1 MANFALDVNSSD
13 SEVISSLNYALA
25 TLGTGPLTA
34 NALIADTTTGT
45 ITNSFDNIVVSYLYQ
60 FINVRYATASDGS
73 TGFSTSPT
81 NATYYGLRNSSTPTA
96 SNNPTDYIWY
106 EATGGFGTTKFLF
119 YSTYGGYQIQWFVGT
134 AAPDSQ
140 FVQTIDATAIDLA
153 VITSTGALEA
163 TTASVNPTII
173 SFPQNADG
181 TYTVSGRTMTATF
194 SNASTTSVA
203 TIQANLFANGNIIVS
218 NVSVNP
224 GIGIT
229 VANNLTNDA
238 VVTFTRGNVA
248 TSGQISSQSFPVA
261 VLSSSGGANIVSSGA
276 TITTIATPATLVVNY
291 PQGQYVIQGNGGAFT
306 PAAVGNVVTLNAN
319 VQALRAGNLIA
330 AVTQEARYFTANGN
344 YSIVSNTASQFNS
357 NLFTFSSP
365 YSTTYNAYQDITYS
379 DAGGTVNGIVSVALI
394 INGSAGNVGP
404 QGERGPIP
412 LAYIVT
418 DGDPN
423 TASQVQLDTWF
434 QAPRN
439 NTVPPIGMG
448 IIQLAGDTAQFFY
461 PNVASVY
468 GGTTLVAT
476 YDGTDWGPVAAQ
488 VVSGNVLY
496 TGSVTADRLNTNDVY
511 TLKVRSTNSTFANN
525 QSLGF
530 WLDSATGDA
539 RFAGNTSIGNDLVV
553 GDDATIADRL
563 IVGNNAIIGGNLT
576 IGANLSVAGLVS
588 AGTLVANTVTAGS
601 LTANSV
607 ASNNI
612 QYDAVGSNQL
622 ANLAVGTRNIQVAA
636 VDTNAIANAVITE
649 AKMAN
654 AAISTAKIQLNAIT
668 NQLMAANAIAASNL
682 QDAAVQTS
690 KIANAAVITQLI
702 ASNAVT
708 NAQIAPNTI
717 TAGQIAP
724 ATITNV
730 QIANQTISNVQI
742 VPNTITNVQIAS
754 KTITGTLIAD
764 QTITN
769 VAIQN
774 QTITGSLI
782 AGRTITTSLIANSA
796 ITTTLIAESAIVNNL
811 IAPGT
816 IQGSKI
822 AADTIAA
829 SSIQTGSIT
838 ATQMAAGSITTNKIA
853 AGAVTANEIATNAIT
868 TVKLDASAV
877 TADKIAAAAITANK
891 VAAGAIAA
899 TNIQAG
905 AITTDKLAANLVVSQ
920 DVKSTSATVGDYNS
934 SGYWLQGSSGN
945 ARFAGNVS
953 IGNSLYVG
961 NVIVASQLGNAV
973 VNYNNLVPGVV
984 PVPAGT
990 NFVPTSI
997 FLASGSTGSYDAL
1010 TIYGYTKTLAYTSI
1024 LITQDMLTGGGT
1036 LTFTGTYSGQ
1046 VVGNSYALNSMLFG
1060 AFANNARNGGMN
1072 VTRYN
1077 TNGGTAGTGSL
1088 INNGGQLLY
1097 GPFRNNTS
1105 YTGPIGTNITVSMT
1119 VNTTNLT
1126 VGQYVNIG
1134 VFLINGNGSFGAY
1147 TAAGNFTFS
1156 EQQWSVTYA

>member
-13 SEVISSLNYALA
+13 SEIVSSLNYALA
-25 TLGTGPLTA
+25 TLGTATG
-34 NALIADTTTGT
+34 NALIADTGTGT
-45 ITNSFDNIVVSYLYQ
+45 ITNSYDNIVVSYLYQ

-81 NATYYGLRNSSTPTA
+81 NATYYGLRNSSTATA
-96 SNNPTDYIWY
+96 SSNPTDYIWY

-119 YSTYGGYQIQWFVGT
+119 YSTYGGYQIQWYVGT

-140 FVQTIDATAIDLA
+140 FVQTVDGVAIDLA
-153 VITSTGALEA
+153 VITSTGALAA

-173 SFPQNADG
+173 SFPQNANG
-181 TYTVSGRTMTATF
+181 TYTIAGQTMTATF

-218 NVSVNP
+218 NVSVDP

-238 VVTFTRGNVA
+238 VVTFTQGNVA
-248 TSGQISSQSFPVA
+248 TSGQISSQSYPVA
-261 VLSSSGGANIVSSGA
+261 VLSTTGGANIVSSGA

-330 AVTQEARYFTANGN
+330 AVTQEALYFTANGN

-379 DAGGTVNGIVSVALI
+379 DSGGTVNGIVSVALI

-418 DGDPN
+418 DGDPT
-423 TASQVQLDTWF
+423 TASQVQLDAWF
-434 QAPRN
+434 QAPRD
-439 NTVPPIGMG
+439 NTAPPIGMG

-468 GGTTLVAT
+468 GGTTVVAT

-496 TGSVTADRLNTNDVY
+496 TGSITADRLNTNDVY

-530 WLDSATGDA
+530 WLNSANGDA
-539 RFAGNTSIGNDLVV
+539 RFAGNTSIGNDLAV

-588 AGTLVANTVTAGS
+588 AGTLVANTVTAGA

-607 ASNNI
+607 SSPNI
-612 QYDAVGSNQL
+612 QYNAVTNNQL

-636 VDTNAIANAVITE
+636 VDTAAIANAVITE

-654 AAISTAKIQLNAIT
+654 AAISTAKIQLDAIT
-668 NQLMAANAIAASNL
+668 NQLIAANAISSSKL

-702 ASNAVT
+702 ATGAVT
-708 NAQIAPNTI
+708 NAQIATNTI

-724 ATITNV
+724 ATITGAK
-730 QIANQTISNVQI
+730 IAGQ
-742 VPNTITNVQIAS
+742 TITNVQIANNTIS
-754 KTITGTLIAD
+754 NTQIAAKTITGSLIAD
-764 QTITN
+764 QTITGSL
-769 VAIQN
+769 ITN

-782 AGRTITTSLIANSA
+782 AGQTITGSLIATST
-796 ITTTLIAESAIVNNL
+796 ITGSLIATNTITNDL
-811 IAPGT
+811 IATGT
-816 IQGSKI
+816 ITGSKI
-822 AADTIAA
+822 AAGTI
-829 SSIQTGSIT
+829 S
-838 ATQMAAGSITTNKIA
+838 
-853 AGAVTANEIATNAIT
+853 
-868 TVKLDASAV
+868 
-877 TADKIAAAAITANK
+877 
-891 VAAGAIAA
+891 A

-905 AITTDKLAANLVVSQ
+905 TITASQIAAGTITASQIQSGTITATQIAAGTITATQIAADTITADRIAAATITGQKIAANTIATTNLQAYSITTDRLAANLVVSQ
-920 DVKSTSATVGDYNS
+920 DVKSTAATVGDNNS
-934 SGYWLQGSSGN
+934 AGYWLQGSTGN

-961 NVIVASQLGNAV
+961 NIIVASNIGVGV
-973 VNYNNLVPGVV
+973 VGAINIAPGVIPGQAGISFNIGSATV
-984 PVPAGT
+984 GPTAASWDGLTNSGYYYKILGYVRITPAT
-990 NFVPTSI
+990 TWVT
-997 FLASGSTGSYDAL
+997 GSTTPRIGIQTSARISNPSYTPAAGYPRIGTYGVFPAYGGNNIAPIVNGYTFNEYSFQSLSGGSSIDA
-1010 TIYGYTKTLAYTSI
+1010 TYGYTTNASL
-1024 LITQDMLTGGGT
+1024 GGT
-1036 LTFTGTYSGQ
+1036 SFWS
-1046 VVGNSYALNSMLFG
+1046 NSYPSTFGIYMFGRGDNVALNG
-1060 AFANNARNGGMN
+1060 TTTVAN
-1072 VTRYN
+1072 VVC
-1077 TNGGTAGTGSL
+1077 
-1088 INNGGQLLY
+1088 
-1097 GPFRNNTS
+1097 
-1105 YTGPIGTNITVSMT
+1105 NITIVS
-1119 VNTTNLT
+1119 
-1126 VGQYVNIG
+1126 
-1134 VFLINGNGSFGAY
+1134 S
-1147 TAAGNFTFS
+1147 
-1156 EQQWSVTYA
+1156 

>member
-25 TLGTGPLTA
+25 TLGTATG
-34 NALIADTTTGT
+34 NALIADTGTGT
-45 ITNSFDNIVVSYLYQ
+45 ITNSYDNIVVAYLYQ

-73 TGFSTSPT
+73 TGFSISPT
-81 NATYYGLRNSSTPTA
+81 NATYYGLRNSSTATA

-106 EATGGFGTTKFLF
+106 EATGGFSTNKFLF
-119 YSTYGGYQIQWFVGT
+119 YTTYGGYQIQWFVGT

-140 FVQTIDATAIDLA
+140 FVQTVDATAIDLA
-153 VITSTGALEA
+153 IITSTGALAA

-181 TYTVSGRTMTATF
+181 TYTVSGQTMTATF

-224 GIGIT
+224 GIGIA
-229 VANNLTNDA
+229 VVNNLTNDA

-261 VLSSSGGANIVSSGA
+261 VLSTTGGANIISSGA

-306 PAAVGNVVTLNAN
+306 PAAVGNVVTLTAN

-330 AVTQEARYFTANGN
+330 AVDQQALYFTANGN
-344 YSIVSNTASQFNS
+344 YSIVSNTATQFNS
-357 NLFTFSSP
+357 NLFTFSTP

-379 DAGGTVNGIVSVALI
+379 DSGGTINGIVSVALI
-394 INGSAGNVGP
+394 INGSAGNIGP

-418 DGDPN
+418 DGDP
-423 TASQVQLDTWF
+423 TGASQVQLDAWF
-434 QAPRN
+434 QAPRDN
-439 NTVPPIGMG
+439 LVPPIGMG

-468 GGTTLVAT
+468 GGTTVVAT
-476 YDGTDWGPVAAQ
+476 YDGTDWGPVTAQ

-496 TGSVTADRLNTNDVY
+496 TGSITADRLNTNDVY

-607 ASNNI
+607 ASTNI

-649 AKMAN
+649 IKMAN

-682 QDAAVQTS
+682 QDAAVQSS

-764 QTITN
+764 QAITN
-769 VAIQN
+769 TLIANKTISNLQIAN
-774 QTITGSLI
+774 QTISNVLI
-782 AGRTITTSLIANSA
+782 TNKTITS
-796 ITTTLIAESAIVNNL
+796 TLIADSAIVNDL

-822 AADTIAA
+822 AAQTIVADNI
-829 SSIQTGSIT
+829 S
-838 ATQMAAGSITTNKIA
+838 AGAITTSKIQ
-853 AGAVTANEIATNAIT
+853 AGAITANEIS
-868 TVKLDASAV
+868 ASAV
-877 TADKIAAAAITANK
+877 TADKVAANAITVGKIAVNAITANVIQSGVITGEK
-891 VAAGAIAA
+891 IAA
-899 TNIQAG
+899 NTIATNNLQAFS
-905 AITTDKLAANLVVSQ
+905 ITTDRLAANLVVSQ
-920 DVKSTSATVGDYNS
+920 DVKSTSATVGDNNS
-934 SGYWLQGSSGN
+934 AGYWLQGSTGN

-961 NVIVASQLGNAV
+961 NIIVASNLGTGVVGATNIAPGVIPGQAGISFNIGSATVGPTAGTWDGLTSAGYYYKILGYVRITPATTWVTGATTPRIGISTSARITNPSYTSAAGYPKIGTYGVFPAYGGNAIAPITNGYTFNEYAFQSLSGGSSIV
-973 VNYNNLVPGVV
+973 GTYGYTTAVNLS
-984 PVPAGT
+984 GT
-990 NFVPTSI
+990 NFWSNAYP
-997 FLASGSTGSYDAL
+997 STFG
-1010 TIYGYTKTLAYTSI
+1010 IYMFGRG
-1024 LITQDMLTGGGT
+1024 DN
-1036 LTFTGTYSGQ
+1036 
-1046 VVGNSYALNSMLFG
+1046 VALNG
-1060 AFANNARNGGMN
+1060 TTTVAN
-1072 VTRYN
+1072 VVC
-1077 TNGGTAGTGSL
+1077 
-1088 INNGGQLLY
+1088 
-1097 GPFRNNTS
+1097 
-1105 YTGPIGTNITVSMT
+1105 NITIVAS
-1119 VNTTNLT
+1119 
-1126 VGQYVNIG
+1126 
-1134 VFLINGNGSFGAY
+1134 
-1147 TAAGNFTFS
+1147 
-1156 EQQWSVTYA
+1156 